1 MSDIAVAI
9 ADGLGTTV
17 GAIGAPALP
26 VPLGPGRVEQRSVVV
41 DEPAVAAPRATDVWR
56 GT

>member
-1 MSDIAVAI
+1 MSDIE
-9 ADGLGTTV
+9 